1 MDPVVFKD
9 PTIYCP
15 ERWLEGD
22 VAELEKYMCSFSGGS
37 RGCLGNKYV
46 HTHSIMPFRC
56 ATTDTPGKFS
66 TIFSYLL
73 ILKTF
78 QNIATQIPPSS
89 HYPSHPSSLT
99 IHRLSLPPLKIPSL
113 TQTLRP
119 SLAYAELYLTLAH
132 LFRRFDLSLYQT
144 TEKDVEWD
152 DSFVPITRGHLK
164 VLIQRARD

>member
-37 RGCLGNKYV
+37 RGCLGN
-46 HTHSIMPFRC
+46 
-56 ATTDTPGKFS
+56 
-66 TIFSYLL
+66 
-73 ILKTF
+73 
-78 QNIATQIPPSS
+78 N
-89 HYPSHPSSLT
+89 
-99 IHRLSLPPLKIPSL
+99 
-113 TQTLRP
+113 
-119 SLAYAELYLTLAH
+119 LAYAELYLTLAH